1 MGLKTLS
8 GTSVEAAA
16 LDPKAAGARRLQ
28 DKVCIVTGAGQ
39 GIGRATARR
48 FGAEGGKVVVAERI
62 EETARE
68 TLEQLQSAGVE
79 AMLCLSDVSSFAGAT
94 ELVSK
99 TVERFGRVDVMA
111 NVVGG
116 TIWWQPLHLYSEE
129 QILQEVERSLHT
141 TLWCCRAVLAVMV
154 EQNGGS
160 IVNVSSSV
168 TKGGFF
174 RAPYAACKGGVEALT
189 RVLGA
194 EYGQYGIRVN
204 AIAPGSTEIPDRR
217 TSRLT
222 LRPGVE
228 AEPAPD
234 TEKYYKRMLDMRM
247 DGSPG
252 LGRRSQPE
260 EQAAAIAFLASDDA
274 SYITGH
280 VIDSSGGC

>member
-1 MGLKTLS
+1 MPLETLQTKS
-8 GTSVEAAA
+8 EEAAA
-16 LDPKAAGARRLQ
+16 LDPKAAGARRFEG
-28 DKVCIVTGAGQ
+28 KVCIVTGAGQ

-48 FGAEGGKVVVAERI
+48 FGAEGATVVVAERV
-62 EETARE
+62 EETAQE
-68 TLEQLQSAGVE
+68 TLEQLQAAGVE
-79 AMLCLSDVSSFAGAT
+79 AMACLSDVSSFAGAT

-99 TVERFGRVDVMA
+99 TVERYGRIDVMV

-116 TIWWQPLHLYSEE
+116 TIWWQPLHLYGEE
-129 QILQEVERSLHT
+129 QILHEVERSLHT
-141 TLWCCRAVLAVMV
+141 TLWCCRAVLPVMV

-168 TKGGFF
+168 TKGGFY

-222 LRPGVE
+222 LRPGVD
-228 AEPAPD
+228 AEPAKD

-247 DGSPG
+247 GGSPG
-252 LGRRSQPE
+252 LGRKGQPE
-260 EQAAAIAFLASDDA
+260 EQAAAIAFLASDDG
-274 SYITGH
+274 SYVTGH
-280 VIDSSGGC
+280 VVDSSGGC

>member
-1 MGLKTLS
+1 MSLETLPER
-8 GTSVEAAA
+8 TTEAAA
-16 LDPKAAGARRLQ
+16 LDPRAAGARRLQ
-28 DKVCIVTGAGQ
+28 NKVCIVTGAGQ

-48 FGAEGGKVVVAERI
+48 FGAEGAKVVVAERI
-62 EETARE
+62 EETAQE
-68 TLEQLQSAGVE
+68 TLEHLHSAGVE
-79 AMLCLSDVSSFAGAT
+79 AIACLTDVSGFAGAT
-94 ELVSK
+94 ELVAR
-99 TVERFGRVDVMA
+99 TVEHFGRVDVMT

-129 QILQEVERSLHT
+129 QILQELERSLHT
-141 TLWCCRAVLAVMV
+141 TLWCCRAVLPVMV

-204 AIAPGSTEIPDRR
+204 AIAPGSTEILDRR

-228 AEPAPD
+228 AESAKD
-234 TEKYYKRMLDMRM
+234 TEIYYKQMLDMRM
-247 DGSPG
+247 GGSPG
-252 LGRRSQPE
+252 LGRKGKPE

-274 SYITGH
+274 SYVTGH
-280 VIDSSGGC
+280 VIDVSGGC

>member
-1 MGLKTLS
+1 MDPRTLA
-8 GTSVEAAA
+8 GATAEAAA
-16 LDPKAAGARRLQ
+16 LDSRAAGARRLQ
-28 DKVCIVTGAGQ
+28 NKVCIVTGAGQ

-62 EETARE
+62 EETGRE

-79 AMLCLSDVSSFAGAT
+79 AMLCLSDVSTFAGAS

-99 TVERFGRVDVMA
+99 TVERFGRLDVMA

-129 QILQEVERSLHT
+129 QILQELERSLHT
-141 TLWCCRAVLAVMV
+141 TLWCCRAALAVMV
-154 EQNGGS
+154 EQQSGS

-174 RAPYAACKGGVEALT
+174 RAPYAASKGGVEALT

-194 EYGQYGIRVN
+194 EYGKYGIRVN
-204 AIAPGSTEIPDRR
+204 AVAPGSTEIPDRR

-222 LRPGVE
+222 LRPGIE
-228 AEPAPD
+228 AEPATD
-234 TEKYYKRMLDMRM
+234 TEKYYKQMLEMRM

-252 LGRRSQPE
+252 LGRRSQPD
-260 EQAAAIAFLASDDA
+260 EQAAAIAFLASEDA
-274 SYITGH
+274 SYVTGH
-280 VIDSSGGC
+280 VIDASGGC